1 MKVILKEDV
10 ASLGNEGDIVE
21 VADGYARNY
30 LLPKCLVVVANK
42 SNLKQL
48 EQKKKILE
56 RKAAERKALA
66 EKEAK
71 KLADKVVSVLAKVGT
86 GGKLY
91 GSVTS
96 KDVAEAIGEQLKV
109 EVERRSV
116 HLEDSIKSLGNF
128 KAAVKLH
135 PEVEVTINVEVKA
148 SEVVEE
154 KKEKAETKKEK
165 AEKADEAEE
174 SELAKEVL
182 EGEDEKKG
190 NKEDTEEETAKEDE

>member
-30 LLPKCLVVVANK
+30 LLPKCLVVEANK

-48 EQKKKILE
+48 EQKRKILE
-56 RKAAERKALA
+56 RKEAERKALA

-71 KLADKVVSVLAKVGT
+71 KLEDKTVSVLAKVGT

-96 KDVAEAIGEQLKV
+96 KDVAEAINEQLKV
-109 EVERRSV
+109 EVERKTV

-135 PEVEVTINVEVKA
+135 PEVEVIVNIEVKA

-154 KKEKAETKKEK
+154 KVEKKKEK
-165 AEKADEAEE
+165 AEKEEEAEKVE
-174 SELAKEVL
+174 EKE
-182 EGEDEKKG
+182 EKEDEKKES
-190 NKEDTEEETAKEDE
+190 KEDTEEEIAEEDE

>member
-30 LLPKCLVVVANK
+30 LLPKCLVVEANK

-48 EQKKKILE
+48 EQKRKILE

-71 KLADKVVSVLAKVGT
+71 KLDDKLVAVLAKVGT

-96 KDVAEAIGEQLKV
+96 KDVAEAINEQLKV
-109 EVERRSV
+109 EVERKSI

-135 PEVEVTINVEVKA
+135 PEVEVTINIEVKA

-154 KKEKAETKKEK
+154 KVEKKEEK
-165 AEKADEAEE
+165 AEKAEKVEE
-174 SELAKEVL
+174 EKVEEKEDK
-182 EGEDEKKG
+182 EDKKEE
-190 NKEDTEEETAKEDE
+190 NEEDTEEEIAKEDE

>member
-30 LLPKCLVVVANK
+30 LLPKCLVVEANK

-56 RKAAERKALA
+56 RKATERKALA

-71 KLADKVVSVLAKVGT
+71 KLEDKAVSVLAKVGT

-96 KDVAEAIGEQLKV
+96 KDIAEAINEQLKV
-109 EVERRSV
+109 EVERKSV

-128 KAAVKLH
+128 KAVVKLH
-135 PEVEVTINVEVKA
+135 PEVEVALNIEVKA
-148 SEVVEE
+148 SEQVEEKEDKAKKEKVEKAEKAQKVEE
-154 KKEKAETKKEK
+154 KKEK
-165 AEKADEAEE
+165 
-174 SELAKEVL
+174 
-182 EGEDEKKG
+182 EDEKKESE
-190 NKEDTEEETAKEDE
+190 EDTEEEIAEEDE

>member
-30 LLPKCLVVVANK
+30 LLPKCLVVEASK

-48 EQKKKILE
+48 EQKRKILE
-56 RKAAERKALA
+56 RKEAERKALA

-71 KLADKVVSVLAKVGT
+71 KLEDKTVSVLAKVGT

-96 KDVAEAIGEQLKV
+96 KDVAEAINEQLKV
-109 EVERRSV
+109 EVERKTV

-135 PEVEVTINVEVKA
+135 PEVEVTVNIEVKA

-154 KKEKAETKKEK
+154 KEEKVEKKKEK
-165 AEKADEAEE
+165 AEKEEEAEKVE
-174 SELAKEVL
+174 EKE
-182 EGEDEKKG
+182 EKEDEEKES
-190 NKEDTEEETAKEDE
+190 KEDTEEEIAEEDE